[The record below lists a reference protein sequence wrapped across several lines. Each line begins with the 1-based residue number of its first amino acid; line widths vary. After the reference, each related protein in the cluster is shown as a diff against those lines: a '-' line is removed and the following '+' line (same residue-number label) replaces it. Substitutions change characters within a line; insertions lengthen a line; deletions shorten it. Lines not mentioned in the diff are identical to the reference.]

1 VTLMQAQVGER
12 LRIHGRTVGTRDQE
26 AEILEVRG
34 EGGQPPYLVRFH
46 DGRET
51 LMFPGPDCQ
60 VERGSATG
68 QRS

>member
-1 VTLMQAQVGER
+1 MHANVGER

-34 EGGQPPYLVRFH
+34 EAGQPPYLVRFT
-46 DGRET
+46 DGRES

-60 VERGSATG
+60 VERGSAPG
-68 QRS
+68 QGV